1 MLFPRAECTAE
12 VQWASPYVAPH
23 ADVAIPMGEAC
34 VFLSRFFYRDG
45 PFCVGVWGRTGR
57 SEEGVGS
64 SHRHRYTVALPR
76 RCAYRYRLLSTVR
89 REKR

>member
-1 MLFPRAECTAE
+1 MFPRAECTAE
-12 VQWASPYVAPH
+12 VQWTSPYVAPH
-23 ADVAIPMGEAC
+23 ADAAIPMGEAC
-34 VFLSRFFYRDG
+34 VFLSRPRWTLL
-45 PFCVGVWGRTGR
+45 GVWGRIGR